1 MPTSHSTDTGAAPAH
16 GPGFRAWRTP
26 GTPGGITLEFPVL
39 RAPGVAF
46 GLGAFSLL
54 CGVMPALGLSALL
67 PLESSSAS
75 AMLSLALIGGFAAP
89 FILAS
94 VVFAV
99 LAIYLLAN
107 SLRVDIGAD
116 GLRTERRVFGRITR
130 LREVARGDIADIEPR
145 IGARYQNIFSATPR
159 YALIA
164 RVRNARNAGS
174 EDITVAED
182 LAGQALMSDV
192 RTLLRTALGIKITD

>member
-1 MPTSHSTDTGAAPAH
+1 MFMLYSTDAGAAPVPSA
-16 GPGFRAWRTP
+16 GFRARRTDS
-26 GTPGGITLEFPVL
+26 GIVLEFPVL
-39 RAPGVAF
+39 RAPGAAL

-67 PLESSSAS
+67 PLDGASAA

-94 VVFAV
+94 VVFAL

-107 SLRVDIGAD
+107 SLRVDISPD
-116 GLRTERRVFGRITR
+116 GIRTERRVCGRITR
-130 LREVARGDIADIEPR
+130 LREIARGDIVGIEPR
-145 IGARYQNIFSATPR
+145 IGARYQNVFSATPR

-164 RVRNARNAGS
+164 KHRTQHGRGRSNDVV
-174 EDITVAED
+174 IAED
-182 LAGQALMSDV
+182 LAGQALMAE
-192 RTLLRTALGIKITD
+192 LCALICTVLNII